1 MTGIATSTALIG
13 AAAISAAATIYSA
26 DQQADAAEEQAAAQ
40 RESTAA
46 QQKMSS
52 ANAARERLKAI
63 REARMRAGAIAG
75 DAGAGGVGQVSSGV
89 AGSIASIGSQAGAN
103 IGAINVQEGF
113 AEIASQANQRAAD
126 AQADAAQW
134 QAIGNI
140 GQTIFSTAMSRMPVK
155 APKIG

>member
-1 MTGIATSTALIG
+1 MSGISVGTAIVAG
-13 AAAISAAATIYSA
+13 AAVGAATTLYSA
-26 DQQADAAEEQAAAQ
+26 SQQADAAEEQAQAQ

-75 DAGAGGVGQVSSGV
+75 DAGAGGVGQASSGV

-134 QAIGNI
+134 QAIGSI
-140 GQTIFSTAMSRMPVK
+140 GTTIFNQAAAR
-155 APKIG
+155 IR